1 MKKQKKS
8 VKKIVKNSSSRK
20 GLERIKTGIKNF
32 DKLVQGGFVKNT
44 TNLIVGG
51 SGGGK
56 SIFAT
61 QFLIEGMK
69 NGEHCLY
76 ISFEEKRDHF
86 YQNMKEFGWD
96 LGNYEK
102 KGLFYFLE
110 YSPEKVKTM
119 LEEGGG
125 IVESIVLK
133 EKTSR
138 IVIDSITAFEL
149 LFKDELEKRELSLE
163 LFNLL
168 RKWDCT
174 TLLVYEEKMVTFGEK
189 DPAKTIE
196 FESDSIINLYFA
208 RNKKIRKRFIEVI
221 KMRGTNHS
229 KEVYPF
235 EITPKEGI
243 RLESKPIKDFSS
255 YYKESS

>member
-1 MKKQKKS
+1 MKKVKEEKKKVS
-8 VKKIVKNSSSRK
+8 KSSTKRAVF
-20 GLERIKTGIKNF
+20 ERIKTGIKNF
-32 DKLVQGGFVKNT
+32 DRLIEGGLVKNT
-44 TNLIVGG
+44 TNLVVAG

-61 QFLIEGMK
+61 QFLMEGMK
-69 NGEHCLY
+69 EGEHCLY

-86 YQNMKEFGWD
+86 YKNMLEFGWD
-96 LGNYEK
+96 LDFYEK

-138 IVIDSITAFEL
+138 IIIDSITAFEL

-168 RKWDCT
+168 RKWNCT
-174 TLLVYEEKMVTFGEK
+174 TLLIYEEKLTAEIRGST
-189 DPAKTIE
+189 KTIE
-196 FESDSIINLYFA
+196 FESDAIINLYFI
-208 RNKKIRKRFIEVI
+208 RSKKTRKRFIEII
-221 KMRGTNHS
+221 KMRGTSHS

-235 EITPKEGI
+235 NITSHGIELEKEPV
-243 RLESKPIKDFSS
+243 SDFSN
-255 YYKESS
+255 YFRETQ